1 MFRSGK
7 EIVQSKEEVF
17 GYESFER
24 EGRTH
29 IIDNCS
35 IQSYKVQTKTF
46 LNWLSQGLSGTG
58 KMDFGGPSKNK
69 QQQQTIKTLSILKTD
84 LGTFTMA
91 TNFFIF
97 RCNQ

>member
-1 MFRSGK
+1 
-7 EIVQSKEEVF
+7 
-17 GYESFER
+17 
-24 EGRTH
+24 
-29 IIDNCS
+29 
-35 IQSYKVQTKTF
+35 
-46 LNWLSQGLSGTG
+46 
-58 KMDFGGPSKNK
+58 MDFGGPSKNK